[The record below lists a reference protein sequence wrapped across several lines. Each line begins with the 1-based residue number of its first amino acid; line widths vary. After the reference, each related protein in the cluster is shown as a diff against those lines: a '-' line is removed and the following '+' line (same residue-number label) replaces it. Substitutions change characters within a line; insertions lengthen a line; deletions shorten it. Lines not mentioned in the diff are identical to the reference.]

1 MTTPELDHL
10 DALRAA
16 VIVAVL
22 RPASPQTA
30 VSAADAAITA
40 APEQYSAPARAARA

>member
-1 MTTPELDHL
+1 MTTLELDHL
-10 DALRAA
+10 EALRAA

-22 RPASPQTA
+22 RTSPQPA

-40 APEQYSAPARAARA
+40 AAEQHSAAARAARA